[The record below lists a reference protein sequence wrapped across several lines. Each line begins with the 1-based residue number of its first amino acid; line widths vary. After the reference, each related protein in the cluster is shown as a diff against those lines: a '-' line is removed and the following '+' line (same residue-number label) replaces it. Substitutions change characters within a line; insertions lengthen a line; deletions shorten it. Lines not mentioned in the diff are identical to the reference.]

1 MNIRLV
7 AAAAVVTL
15 AAALAGCSGATTVS
29 PKQPQTT
36 TAPVGTSRAVSGSV
50 WVADEGGESLTV
62 VDAATNTVAMTVTG
76 IKGPHNVQI
85 GRAGGATVY
94 AVSEGNTVM
103 AIDAATYTVAAVA
116 ATGSAPAHV
125 IEAPNGKVYVSNSG
139 DGTVSVYQARGLE
152 ATGRIDLGGMPHGLR
167 PAAGGSLIVVANTM
181 AGTVDLI
188 DCQRSVL
195 GSVPVGPPGPAQV
208 AVTADGRYAYA
219 GITDPPAV
227 VKVDLTARKVVGTAQ
242 VSAAPAQVYLTPDEA
257 TVLSADQGTAEKART
272 CAVGDRYRSNDHSRH
287 CRHRLGGATRSS
299 HRHFRNAGMGHKHLR
314 QHGLRHR
321 PAQPVDCGDNRCR
334 HRSQRGGQL
343 HVAPSG
349 RIRHNDRH
357 AGHPPHNPRASK
369 TTLRTINQGGHE

>member
-29 PKQPQTT
+29 SNQPLTT
-36 TAPVGTSRAVSGSV
+36 TAPAGTSRVVSGSV

-76 IKGPHNVQI
+76 IKGPHNVQV
-85 GRAGGATVY
+85 GRAGATVY
-94 AVSEGNTVM
+94 AVSDSNTVM

-125 IEAPNGKVYVSNSG
+125 IEVPNGKVYVSNSG

-188 DCQRSVL
+188 DPANDRFL
-195 GSVPVGPPGPAQV
+195 GSVPVGPGPAQV

-242 VSAAPAQVYLTPDEA
+242 VSASPVQVYLTPDET
-257 TVLSADQGTAEKART
+257 TVLSADQGTAEKPGHALSVIDTAAMTVRGT
-272 CAVGDRYRSNDHSRH
+272 VGTGSGPHGVVIDTSGTRAWVTNTYDNTVSVIDLPSRSIVATIAVGTGPSGISYTSRPPAAS
-287 CRHRLGGATRSS
+287 GTTTATL
-299 HRHFRNAGMGHKHLR
+299 KV
-314 QHGLRHR
+314 
-321 PAQPVDCGDNRCR
+321 PAQ
-334 HRSQRGGQL
+334 S
-343 HVAPSG
+343 PSVQD
-349 RIRHNDRH
+349 HTAH
-357 AGHPPHNPRASK
+357 H
-369 TTLRTINQGGHE
+369 